1 MLTLTSN
8 PLLIVEPYAA
18 AIARGCVAVTATYI
32 DGNLILILDY
42 RFQFLSSCEDCDWVE
57 DLEGLSARRWYATD
71 HILPDGRVIVVG
83 GRRQFSYEFVP
94 KVAPADRT
102 VFALPFLR
110 AAKDA
115 SENNLYPFVHLAP
128 DGNLFVFANNK
139 SVLLDYANH
148 RVLKNFPDM
157 PGGASRNYP
166 SSGSSVLLPLMTFN
180 RNAKAEVMVCGGA
193 PPTSYSMASNG
204 TFAPASSS
212 CGRLAITEES
222 PEWEMEE
229 MPVGRVMGDMVL
241 LPTGDVLIINGA
253 MRGTAG
259 WGLGREPV
267 LHPVLYKVGGIR
279 SNESRG
285 FEVLRPTTIPR
296 LYHSTARL
304 MVDGRVLVGG
314 SNPNIRYVFASSL
327 YPTELSLEAFYPPYL
342 DPEGSK
348 TPRPRIT
355 SVKSEWKYG
364 ERITIG
370 FQMKGGEGE
379 VAVTMVAPAFTTHSF
394 SMSQRVLVLEAAA
407 VVNCSSSSGGFC
419 AAEGFAPPTA
429 AVAPPGYYM
438 LFVVHGGVPSRG
450 KWVHVE

>member
-1 MLTLTSN
+1 MATSYN
-8 PLLIVEPYAA
+8 P
-18 AIARGCVAVTATYI
+18 CTATLLLFLI
-32 DGNLILILDY
+32 IPITTAVASFHLPSFDLSRPGPAHDCTAHAVEFDPLARAVRPLTVSTDTWCSSGSLLPDGTLVQTGGFNDGD
-42 RFQFLSSCEDCDWVE
+42 RAVRFLSSCEDCDWVE
-57 DLEGLSARRWYATD
+57 DLDGLSARRWYATD

-115 SENNLYPFVHLAP
+115 WENNLYPFVHLAP
-128 DGNLFVFANNK
+128 DGNLFIFANNK

-180 RNAKAEVMVCGGA
+180 RSASIMKAEVMVCGGA

-204 TFAPASSS
+204 TFVPASSS

-253 MRGTAG
+253 ARGTAG

-285 FEVLRPTTIPR
+285 FEVLRPTTIP
-296 LYHSTARL
+296 
-304 MVDGRVLVGG
+304 G
-314 SNPNIRYVFASSL
+314 F
-327 YPTELSLEAFYPPYL
+327 
-342 DPEGSK
+342 
-348 TPRPRIT
+348 
-355 SVKSEWKYG
+355 
-364 ERITIG
+364 TI
-370 FQMKGGEGE
+370 
-379 VAVTMVAPAFTTHSF
+379 P
-394 SMSQRVLVLEAAA
+394 
-407 VVNCSSSSGGFC
+407 
-419 AAEGFAPPTA
+419 
-429 AVAPPGYYM
+429 PPG
-438 LFVVHGGVPSRG
+438 
-450 KWVHVE
+450 